1 MVNYDNL
8 DDLNF
13 ILVRFIFRST
23 VANGPRCTGNRTTT
37 ERVLGS
43 LPHML
48 PVGVE
53 DDTKYNFRAR
63 HCPLRVT
70 LQEYHNGLDQPPL
83 SSMLSTRFCIRPE
96 IISRRTD
103 SSRTEQRHRTHSS
116 TTRSGGLWCDRQ
128 RWTRTDS
135 SRMTTRYIARGTRVL
150 ASSERP
156 RFRYRDGATA
166 VEDVLRDDC
175 RVPVYSE

>member
-70 LQEYHNGLDQPPL
+70 LQEYHNGLDQPPRDVVYAL
-83 SSMLSTRFCIRPE
+83 NTLLHSTGNHFTSHGFIANGAEAPYPFFHDAIRRPLV
-96 IISRRTD
+96 RP
-103 SSRTEQRHRTHSS
+103 TEMDENGFITYDYKVYRA
-116 TTRSGGLWCDRQ
+116 W
-128 RWTRTDS
+128 
-135 SRMTTRYIARGTRVL
+135 YTRV
-150 ASSERP
+150 
-156 RFRYRDGATA
+156 G
-166 VEDVLRDDC
+166 VV
-175 RVPVYSE
+175 